1 MKTRVILG
9 LFLAAMAGVIWLM
22 SRDVSSSPPELAKSH
37 PAPKATPSSLVDRS
51 HREPMGAP
59 GSIAP
64 TSDGAP
70 NPVATAAHLTPAPP
84 SPTAPVVVAP
94 AGVVEIATA
103 LEEVQTMLRDYR
115 SALGENP
122 IGTNSEIMRAING
135 DNLKQVKVGPPAGQR
150 LNAQGE
156 LIDLWGTPYFFHQ
169 ISRERMEIRSAG
181 PDRLMWTAD
190 DRQM

>member
-9 LFLAAMAGVIWLM
+9 LLLAAVAAVIWLM
-22 SRDVSSSPPELAKSH
+22 TRGMNSSPPELAQSH
-37 PAPKATPSSLVDRS
+37 PRPETTASNLVDRFP
-51 HREPMGAP
+51 REPIDAP

-64 TSDGAP
+64 PSDGAP
-70 NPVATAAHLTPAPP
+70 NAVATAAHRIPAPA
-84 SPTAPVVVAP
+84 SPTAPAVVAP
-94 AGVVEIATA
+94 AGVIEITTA